1 MAQSETVERILDAAE
16 QLFAEKGFAETSLR
30 LITSK
35 AGVNLAA
42 VNYHF
47 GSKKALIQAV
57 FSRFLGPFCA
67 SLEKELDRRQAKPE
81 AQHATLED
89 LLHLLVSQAMAV
101 KPRSGNDLSIFM
113 RLLGLAFSQSQGHL
127 RKYLEEVYGK
137 VFRRY
142 MLLVNEA
149 APKLPPIELFWRV
162 HFMLGAAAFSM
173 SGIKALRAM
182 AETDFGVNTSTE
194 QVMHLMVPFFA
205 AGMRAESGIDDPLLA
220 GAQLRPR
227 NKTPAKADRRRRP
240 RAPFS
245 FLLFPFSVLR
255 AELHAPGRLHWQ
267 ARGTAPG
274 LKSFCRVQYSVRC
287 LRPVTAGFA
296 DFQAIGLFMQGS
308 LMLDIGGTWLTA
320 EDRQILRHPEVG
332 GLIIFARNIEHP
344 AQVRELCAAIR
355 AIRPDLLL
363 AVDQEGG
370 RVQRLRQGFVRLP
383 AMRAI
388 ADNPN
393 AEELAEHCGWL
404 MATEVQAVGLDLS
417 FAPVLDLDHQR
428 SAVVGS
434 RAFEGDPERAALLA
448 GAFIRGMHAAGMAA
462 TGKHFPG
469 HGWAEADSHVA
480 IPEDARSLEEIR
492 RSDLVPF
499 ARLAGQLDALMPAHV
514 IYPQVDPQPAGFS
527 RRWLQGLIIC
537 YYSANIRALSWLPGR
552 RVAVNWSFSE
562 WPVLQ
567 ASTFRITSTLLSR

>member
-101 KPRSGNDLSIFM
+101 KRRGGAAPP
-113 RLLGLAFSQSQGHL
+113 GLAFSQSQGHL

-220 GAQLRPR
+220 GAQLRSR
-227 NKTPAKADRRRRP
+227 NKTPAKA
-240 RAPFS
+240 
-245 FLLFPFSVLR
+245 
-255 AELHAPGRLHWQ
+255 
-267 ARGTAPG
+267 
-274 LKSFCRVQYSVRC
+274 
-287 LRPVTAGFA
+287 
-296 DFQAIGLFMQGS
+296 
-308 LMLDIGGTWLTA
+308 
-320 EDRQILRHPEVG
+320 
-332 GLIIFARNIEHP
+332 
-344 AQVRELCAAIR
+344 
-355 AIRPDLLL
+355 
-363 AVDQEGG
+363 
-370 RVQRLRQGFVRLP
+370 
-383 AMRAI
+383 
-388 ADNPN
+388 
-393 AEELAEHCGWL
+393 
-404 MATEVQAVGLDLS
+404 
-417 FAPVLDLDHQR
+417 
-428 SAVVGS
+428 
-434 RAFEGDPERAALLA
+434 
-448 GAFIRGMHAAGMAA
+448 
-462 TGKHFPG
+462 
-469 HGWAEADSHVA
+469 
-480 IPEDARSLEEIR
+480 
-492 RSDLVPF
+492 
-499 ARLAGQLDALMPAHV
+499 
-514 IYPQVDPQPAGFS
+514 
-527 RRWLQGLIIC
+527 
-537 YYSANIRALSWLPGR
+537 
-552 RVAVNWSFSE
+552 
-562 WPVLQ
+562 
-567 ASTFRITSTLLSR
+567 